1 MLSLRNRLAALFFL
15 TTVFAVAVVYLY
27 VTPQLQT
34 SLREAKQSSLADS
47 AADLSEPILDA
58 VRSGVPRADLE
69 ETVANVADRAGAR
82 VSLLA
87 VSPDPQSERRTSTLV
102 DSSTGQELTRADL
115 EVAERAVALG
125 SPVTDAEAGADGRL
139 IQVAVPLT
147 IDGMITR
154 AVLFTAQAEDV
165 ESQVSLIRRQILIA
179 GGIALALALV
189 IGVLVAR
196 AITQRVRSIE
206 QVAERVAAGDFSA
219 RFPTDAKDELG
230 QLAHALDGMQRQLAE
245 LDSARKR
252 FIATA
257 SHELRTPIFSVS
269 GFLELLEDEDMDSET
284 RRSFLRQVREQ
295 VDRLGKLA
303 TDLLDLSRLEAG
315 SLELRP
321 ERCDLGLLAQ
331 VVTSEFVPALA
342 AHDSRLELRLGRS
355 IRAEC
360 DPERVGQ
367 VLRIL
372 IDNALTHTPSGTDL
386 VVTASRSDS
395 SVRLAVRDSGHGIEA
410 QSLDRVFEPFYTS
423 YSAQGSGLGLTIAR
437 ELTERMGGSLLV
449 DSMPGAHTTFTLE
462 LPMTPPETRGP
473 SPGGPNSVTSPRV
486 RTP

>member
-1 MLSLRNRLAALFFL
+1 MLSIRNRLAALFFII
-15 TTVFAVAVVYLY
+15 TAFAVGVVYVY
-27 VTPQLQT
+27 VTPQLQS
-34 SLREAKQSSLADS
+34 SLREEKQSSLADS

-58 VRSGVPRADLE
+58 VQSGVPRADLE
-69 ETVANVADRAGAR
+69 EAVAEVADRAGAR

-87 VSPDPQSERRTSTLV
+87 VTPDPQSERRTSTLV
-102 DSSTGQELTRADL
+102 DSSTGEEMARPEL
-115 EVAERAVALG
+115 EVAERAVDLG
-125 SPVTDAEAGADGRL
+125 RAVTDAEAGPDERL
-139 IQVAVPLT
+139 IQAAEPLRV
-147 IDGMITR
+147 DDKITR
-154 AVLFTAQAEDV
+154 VVLFTAQAEDV
-165 ESQVSLIRRQILIA
+165 ESQVALIRRQILVA
-179 GGIALALALV
+179 GGIALALSLV

-219 RFPTDAKDELG
+219 RFPTDARDELG
-230 QLAHALDGMQRQLAE
+230 QLARALDGMQSQLAE

-257 SHELRTPIFSVS
+257 SHELRTPIFSVG
-269 GFLELLEDEDMDSET
+269 GFLELLEDEDLDPET
-284 RRSFLRQVREQ
+284 RRTFLRQVREQ

-321 ERCDLGLLAQ
+321 ERCDIGLLAQ

-342 AHDSRLELRLGRS
+342 AHDARLELRLGGRS

-386 VVTASRSDS
+386 VVTASGSDS
-395 SVRLAVRDSGHGIEA
+395 SVRLAVRDSGQGIEA

-423 YSAQGSGLGLTIAR
+423 YSAQGAGLGLAIAR
-437 ELTERMGGSLLV
+437 ELTERMGGSLVV
-449 DSMPGAHTTFTLE
+449 DSRPGAHTTFTLE
-462 LPMTPPETRGP
+462 LPVTPPE
-473 SPGGPNSVTSPRV
+473 V
-486 RTP
+486 RTR

>member
-15 TTVFAVAVVYLY
+15 TTVFSVGVVYLY
-27 VTPQLQT
+27 VTPQLQA
-34 SLREAKQSSLADS
+34 SMREEKQSSLAGS
-47 AADLSEPILDA
+47 AAGLSEAIKDA
-58 VRSGVPRADLE
+58 VESGVPRADLE
-69 ETVANVADRAGAR
+69 ESVAEIADRAGAR
-82 VSLLA
+82 VTLLA
-87 VSPDPQSERRTSTLV
+87 VTPNPESERRTSTLV
-102 DSSTGQELTRADL
+102 DSSTGQKLARAEL
-115 EVAERAVALG
+115 EVAERAVDRGARA
-125 SPVTDAEAGADGRL
+125 TDAEAGADGGL
-139 IQVAVPLT
+139 IQVAEPLRV
-147 IDGMITR
+147 DGMITR
-154 AVLFTAQAEDV
+154 VVLFTAQAEDV
-165 ESQVSLIRRQILIA
+165 ESQVALIRRQILIA

-219 RFPTDAKDELG
+219 RFPTGATDELG

-257 SHELRTPIFSVS
+257 SHELRTPIFSVG

-321 ERCDLGLLAQ
+321 ERCDVGLLAQ

-342 AHDSRLELRLGRS
+342 AHDSRLELRLGGRS
-355 IRAEC
+355 IRAQC

-386 VVTASRSDS
+386 VVTASRGDS
-395 SVRLAVRDSGHGIEA
+395 SVRLAVRDSGQGIEA

-423 YSAQGSGLGLTIAR
+423 YSAQGAGLGLAIAR
-437 ELTERMGGSLLV
+437 ELTERMGGSLVV
-449 DSMPGAHTTFTLE
+449 DSRPGAHTTFTLE
-462 LPMTPPETRGP
+462 LPLTPPDARA
-473 SPGGPNSVTSPRV
+473 TSPEV
-486 RTP
+486 RAP

>member
-1 MLSLRNRLAALFFL
+1 MLSIRNRLAALFFL
-15 TTVFAVAVVYLY
+15 TTVLAVGVVYLY

-34 SLREAKQSSLADS
+34 SLREEKQSSLAQS
-47 AADLSEPILDA
+47 ATDLSQPILDA
-58 VRSGVPRADLE
+58 VESGVPRADLE
-69 ETVANVADRAGAR
+69 ETVAEVADRAGAR
-82 VSLLA
+82 VTLLA
-87 VSPDPQSERRTSTLV
+87 VTPDPQAERRTTTLV
-102 DSSTGQELTRADL
+102 DSSTGEEMARAEL
-115 EVAERAVALG
+115 EVAERAVDLG
-125 SPVTDAEAGADGRL
+125 ATATGADVGTDTGL
-139 IQVAVPLT
+139 VQAAEPLVVN
-147 IDGMITR
+147 GMITR
-154 AVLFTAQAEDV
+154 VALFSAQAEDV
-165 ESQVSLIRRQILIA
+165 EAQVALIRGQILVA

-230 QLAHALDGMQRQLAE
+230 QLARALDGMQRQLAE

-257 SHELRTPIFSVS
+257 SHELRTPIFSVG

-284 RRSFLRQVREQ
+284 RRLFLRQVREQ
-295 VDRLGKLA
+295 VDRLGKLT

-321 ERCDLGLLAQ
+321 ERCDIGLLAQ

-342 AHDSRLELRLGRS
+342 AHDSRLELRLGGPS
-355 IRAEC
+355 IRAQC

-386 VVTASRSDS
+386 VVTASRGDGR
-395 SVRLAVRDSGHGIEA
+395 VRLAVRDSGPGIEA
-410 QSLDRVFEPFYTS
+410 QSLDRVFEPFYAS
-423 YSAQGSGLGLTIAR
+423 YSAQGSGLGLAIAR
-437 ELTERMGGSLLV
+437 ELTERMRGSLAV
-449 DSMPGAHTTFTLE
+449 DSQPGAHTTFTLE
-462 LPMTPPETRGP
+462 LPVASPE
-473 SPGGPNSVTSPRV
+473 V
-486 RTP
+486 RT

>member
-15 TTVFAVAVVYLY
+15 TTVFAIAVVYLY
-27 VTPQLQT
+27 IMPQLQT
-34 SLREAKQSSLADS
+34 SLREEKQGSLADS
-47 AADLSEPILDA
+47 ADDLSEPILDA
-58 VRSGVPRADLE
+58 VSSGVPRADLE
-69 ETVANVADRAGAR
+69 ESVAEVADRTGAR
-82 VSLLA
+82 VTLLA
-87 VSPDPQSERRTSTLV
+87 VTPDPQSERRTSTLV
-102 DSSTGQELTRADL
+102 DSSTGEKLTRAEL
-115 EVAERAVALG
+115 QVAERAADLGKPVA
-125 SPVTDAEAGADGRL
+125 DAEAGPDGRL
-139 IQVAVPLT
+139 IQFARPLRVN
-147 IDGMITR
+147 GMVTR
-154 AVLFTAQAEDV
+154 VVLFTAQAEDV
-165 ESQVSLIRRQILIA
+165 ESQVALIRRQILIA

-219 RFPTDAKDELG
+219 RFPTDARDELG
-230 QLAHALDGMQRQLAE
+230 QLAGALDGMQRQLAE

-269 GFLELLEDEDMDSET
+269 GFLELLEDEDKDAET
-284 RRSFLRQVREQ
+284 RRTFLRQVREQ

-321 ERCDLGLLAQ
+321 ERCDIGLLVQ

-342 AHDSRLELRLGRS
+342 AHDSQLGLRLGGRS
-355 IRAEC
+355 VRAEC

-372 IDNALTHTPSGTDL
+372 IDNALTHTPKGTYL
-386 VVTASRSDS
+386 EVTASRSDGG
-395 SVRLAVRDSGHGIEA
+395 VRLAVRDSGQGIDA
-410 QSLDRVFEPFYTS
+410 RSLDRVFEPFYTS
-423 YSAQGSGLGLTIAR
+423 YSAQGAGLGLAIAR
-437 ELTERMGGSLLV
+437 ELTERMGGSLAV
-449 DSMPGAHTTFTLE
+449 DSEVGTHTTFTLE
-462 LPMTPPETRGP
+462 LPVRPPEARA
-473 SPGGPNSVTSPRV
+473 TSPEV

>member
-15 TTVFAVAVVYLY
+15 TTVFAVVVVYLY

-34 SLREAKQSSLADS
+34 SLREQKQSSLADS
-47 AADLSEPILDA
+47 ASELSEPVLDA
-58 VRSGVPRADLE
+58 VESGMARADLE
-69 ETVANVADRAGAR
+69 TSVAEVADRAGAR
-82 VSLLA
+82 VTLLA
-87 VSPDPQSERRTSTLV
+87 VTPDPQSEWRTSTLV
-102 DSSTGQELTRADL
+102 DSSTGEKLSRAEL
-115 EVAERAVALG
+115 EVAERAVDLG
-125 SPVTDAEAGADGRL
+125 RPATDAQGGPDGGL
-139 IQVAVPLT
+139 IQAAEPLT
-147 IDGMITR
+147 VNDKITR
-154 AVLFTAQAEDV
+154 VLLFTAQAEDV
-165 ESQVSLIRRQILIA
+165 ESQVALIRRQILVA

-230 QLAHALDGMQRQLAE
+230 QLARALDGMQRQLAE

-257 SHELRTPIFSVS
+257 SHELRTPIFSVG

-315 SLELRP
+315 SLQLRP
-321 ERCDLGLLAQ
+321 ERCDIGLLAQ
-331 VVTSEFVPALA
+331 VVASEFVPALA
-342 AHDSRLELRLGRS
+342 AHDSRLQLRLGRG

-372 IDNALTHTPSGTDL
+372 IDNALTHTPRGTYL
-386 VVTASRSDS
+386 EVTASRSDGG
-395 SVRLAVRDSGHGIEA
+395 VRLAVRDSGQGIEA
-410 QSLDRVFEPFYTS
+410 QSLERVFEPFYTS

-437 ELTERMGGSLLV
+437 ELTERMGGSLAV
-449 DSMPGAHTTFTLE
+449 DSERGIQTTFTLE
-462 LPMTPPETRGP
+462 LPVTPPE
-473 SPGGPNSVTSPRV
+473 
-486 RTP
+486 

>member
-1 MLSLRNRLAALFFL
+1 MLSIRNRLAALFFL
-15 TTVFAVAVVYLY
+15 TTVFAVGVVYLY

-34 SLREAKQSSLADS
+34 SLREEKQSSLAQS

-58 VRSGVPRADLE
+58 VESSVPRADLE
-69 ETVANVADRAGAR
+69 EAVAEVADRAGAR
-82 VSLLA
+82 VTLLA
-87 VSPDPQSERRTSTLV
+87 VTPDPQAERRTTTLV
-102 DSSTGQELTRADL
+102 DSSTGKEMARVEL
-115 EVAERAVALG
+115 EVAERAVDLG
-125 SPVTDAEAGADGRL
+125 ATATGADVGTDTGL
-139 IQVAVPLT
+139 VQAAEPLVVN
-147 IDGMITR
+147 GMITR
-154 AVLFTAQAEDV
+154 VALFSAQAEDV
-165 ESQVSLIRRQILIA
+165 EAQVALIRGQILVA

-230 QLAHALDGMQRQLAE
+230 QLARALDGMQRQLAE

-257 SHELRTPIFSVS
+257 SHELRTPIFSVG

-284 RRSFLRQVREQ
+284 RRLFLRQVREQ
-295 VDRLGKLA
+295 VDRLGKLT

-321 ERCDLGLLAQ
+321 ERCDIGLLAQ

-342 AHDSRLELRLGRS
+342 AHDSRLELRLGGPS
-355 IRAEC
+355 IRAQC

-386 VVTASRSDS
+386 VVTASRGDGR
-395 SVRLAVRDSGHGIEA
+395 VRLAVRDSGPGIEA

-423 YSAQGSGLGLTIAR
+423 YSAQGSGLGLAIAR
-437 ELTERMGGSLLV
+437 ELTERMRGSLAV
-449 DSMPGAHTTFTLE
+449 DSQPGAHTTFTLE
-462 LPMTPPETRGP
+462 LP
-473 SPGGPNSVTSPRV
+473 VTSPEV
-486 RTP
+486 RT

>member
-1 MLSLRNRLAALFFL
+1 MLSIRNRLAALFFL
-15 TTVFAVAVVYLY
+15 TTVLAVGVVYLY

-34 SLREAKQSSLADS
+34 SLREEKQSSLAQS
-47 AADLSEPILDA
+47 ATDLSEPILDA
-58 VRSGVPRADLE
+58 VESGVPRADLE
-69 ETVANVADRAGAR
+69 EAVAEVADRAGAR
-82 VSLLA
+82 VTLLA
-87 VSPDPQSERRTSTLV
+87 VTPDPQSERRTTTLV
-102 DSSTGQELTRADL
+102 DSSTGAEMARGEL
-115 EVAERAVALG
+115 EVAERAVDIGERATG
-125 SPVTDAEAGADGRL
+125 AEAGVDGRL
-139 IQVAVPLT
+139 IQAAEPLT
-147 IDGMITR
+147 VSGMITR
-154 AVLFTAQAEDV
+154 VVLFTAQAEDV
-165 ESQVSLIRRQILIA
+165 EAQVNLIRHQILVA

-189 IGVLVAR
+189 IGVLAAR
-196 AITQRVRSIE
+196 AITQRVRGIE

-230 QLAHALDGMQRQLAE
+230 QLARALDGMQRQLAE

-257 SHELRTPIFSVS
+257 SHELRTPIFSVG

-284 RRSFLRQVREQ
+284 RRLFLRQVREQ

-321 ERCDLGLLAQ
+321 ERCDIGLLAQ

-342 AHDSRLELRLGRS
+342 AHDSRLELRLGGPS
-355 IRAEC
+355 IRAQC

-386 VVTASRSDS
+386 VVTASRGDGR
-395 SVRLAVRDSGHGIEA
+395 VRLAVRDSGPGIEA

-423 YSAQGSGLGLTIAR
+423 YSAQGSGLGLAIAR
-437 ELTERMGGSLLV
+437 ELTERMRGSLAV
-449 DSMPGAHTTFTLE
+449 DSQPGAHTTFTLE
-462 LPMTPPETRGP
+462 LP
-473 SPGGPNSVTSPRV
+473 VTSPEV
-486 RTP
+486 RT